1 MRQAVPDGIG
11 VLSVLRPWAT
21 IRPHSS
27 FPPHRSGASLMTVA
41 PVVVDHPLVQ
51 HNLTLLRRRE
61 TPSEVFRRAMRET
74 GAMLLYEATR
84 DLPVGTQTIETP
96 MAAYDAPV
104 LAQPVPALVSIL
116 RAGNGLIDGML
127 DIMPYAA
134 VGHIGIYRDHETL
147 EAHEYYFH
155 MPADLDRRPVIVG
168 DPMLATANTAVAAI
182 TRLKQAGARDLRF
195 VCLLAAPEGVAALAA
210 AHPDLPVI
218 TAAIDDRLDE
228 RGYIIPGLGDA
239 GDRTYGTEP

>member
-1 MRQAVPDGIG
+1 M
-11 VLSVLRPWAT
+11 
-21 IRPHSS
+21 
-27 FPPHRSGASLMTVA
+27 
-41 PVVVDHPLVQ
+41 LV
-51 HNLTLLRRRE
+51 
-61 TPSEVFRRAMRET
+61 
-74 GAMLLYEATR
+74 YEATR

-96 MAAYDAPV
+96 MAPYDAPV
-104 LAQPVPALVSIL
+104 LAGPVPALVSIL

-195 VCLLAAPEGVAALAA
+195 VCLLAAPEGVAALAT

-218 TAAIDDRLDE
+218 TAAIDERLDE